1 MSFYSN
7 LAETAARLLARYGQ
21 DVMVIR
27 TDVEDYDTSTSASA
41 LLEIGQ
47 RVKGAPFDVA
57 PGVREIQGNL
67 VEADD
72 KTLLLEAAAAP
83 KTKDSVR
90 VPADGG
96 QTYSILSV
104 KTLAPGGE
112 AVIYEAHIRK

>member
-7 LAETAARLLARYGQ
+7 LAETAVRLLERYGQ
-21 DVMVIR
+21 EVMIVR
-27 TDVEDYDTSTSASA
+27 TDAGEYDTASSAAA

-47 RVKGAPFDVA
+47 RVKGAQFDVA

-83 KTKDSVR
+83 KTRDTVR

-96 QTYSILSV
+96 LTYSILSV
-104 KTLAPGGE
+104 KTIAPGGE
-112 AVIYEAHIRK
+112 AVVYEAHIRR